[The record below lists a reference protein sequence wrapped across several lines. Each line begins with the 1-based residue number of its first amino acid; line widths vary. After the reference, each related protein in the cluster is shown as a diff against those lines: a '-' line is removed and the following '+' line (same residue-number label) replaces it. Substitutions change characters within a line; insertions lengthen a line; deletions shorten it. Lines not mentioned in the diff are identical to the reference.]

1 MRKDQLL
8 ERKIKMITTKLYGS
22 FDLKENIASC
32 LKSNIVP
39 NQIESPIFTKNFQ
52 EIKLGDV
59 RLFFSGIIYN
69 KEDLSAEF
77 YERNHNEAD
86 LLLHMFMKQ
95 GIKAFARVNGK
106 FLILIY
112 REAEFIAVRDRYGEG
127 PMFYFTDQYFTN
139 LFDQILNFKD
149 FKAVPDKDAIA
160 TYLMY
165 SYIPAPLTSLIGLQK
180 LEGGG
185 VLTKNKEG
193 VKIESLFSYD
203 DFVAKRFK
211 VDETAALEE
220 YERLF
225 KLSIKRRIQSHETVG
240 ALLSGGYDS
249 GGNISVLPEVFS
261 GKIKT
266 YSIGFKDNPFSELPY
281 ARMMAEKFGAEHHE
295 YIMDGSELEDLPFLV
310 KNMGDPFSESGWLLN
325 NSAMKLVHD
334 KELPVVLGGD
344 GSDQLFTAALKEA
357 AYRHLLKK
365 NFLSPVQ
372 KAFSAVS
379 KNSFFE
385 KDNLLFRARF
395 HNDKILG
402 ILRPDQFGFQK
413 YQVKELLGIQSFM
426 EHPALS
432 AIPEKFDSFDELF
445 NLRNFYVDIKQNSTE
460 VIINKASRISQMYN
474 VNLAFTYIDLD
485 VFNFVKSLPRN
496 MKVSG
501 SIDEIAKGKGVSKY
515 LLKALIKPK
524 LPNEVTS
531 RKKQGGFS
539 PLEMFFSDGLKR
551 QKIYNYIL
559 QSGISQSFFSKSF
572 LKKFFDAYEYS
583 LADNYW
589 FWYKQTM
596 ANRMINLLVMSL
608 WWDIFIEKKDGD
620 NLRDFID

>member
-1 MRKDQLL
+1 MRANQLL
-8 ERKIKMITTKLYGS
+8 QRKIKMKTTTLYGS
-22 FDLKENIASC
+22 FDLSENIAPC
-32 LKSNIVP
+32 LKLNTIP
-39 NQIESPIFTKNFQ
+39 NQIESSIFTKNFQ
-52 EIKLGDV
+52 EIKLGNV
-59 RLFFSGIIYN
+59 HFFFSGIIYN
-69 KEDLSAEF
+69 REDLSAEF
-77 YERNHNEAD
+77 YEGNSHEAEM
-86 LLLHMFMKQ
+86 LLHMFLKQ
-95 GIKAFARVNGK
+95 GIKAFAKVNGK

-112 REAEFIAVRDRYGEG
+112 REDEFIAVRDRYGEG

-139 LFDQILNFKD
+139 LFDQILNFKN
-149 FKAVPDKDAIA
+149 FTAVPNKDAIA

-165 SYIPAPLTSLIGLQK
+165 SYIPSPLTSLNGLQK

-185 VLTKNKEG
+185 VLIKNKEG
-193 VKIESLFSYD
+193 AKIETLFSYD
-203 DFVAKRFK
+203 DFVSNRFE
-211 VDETAALEE
+211 VDENAAIEE

-225 KLSIKRRIQSHETVG
+225 KLSIKRRIQGHETVG

-261 GKIKT
+261 GKIKS
-266 YSIGFKDNPFSELPY
+266 YSIGFKDNLFSELHY

-295 YIMDGSELEDLPFLV
+295 YLMDGSELEDLPFLV

-325 NSAMKLVHD
+325 NSAMKLVQD
-334 KELPVVLGGD
+334 QELPVVLGGD
-344 GSDQLFTAALKEA
+344 GSDQLFTTALKEA

-365 NFLSPVQ
+365 SFLSPVQ

-395 HNDKILG
+395 HNDKILD
-402 ILRPDQFGFQK
+402 ILRPDKFGFQK
-413 YQVKELLGIQSFM
+413 YQVKELLGVESFR
-426 EHPALS
+426 EHPSLS
-432 AIPEKFDSFDELF
+432 AIPEKFNTFDELV

-460 VIINKASRISQMYN
+460 VIINKASRISQLYN
-474 VNLAFTYIDLD
+474 VNLAYTYIDLD
-485 VFNFVKSLPRN
+485 VYNFVKSLPLN

-501 SIDEIAKGKGVSKY
+501 SINDIAKGKGVSKY

-524 LPNEVTS
+524 LPKEVTS

-559 QSGISQSFFSKSF
+559 QSGISQSFFNKSF
-572 LKKFFDAYEYS
+572 LKKIFDANESS
-583 LADNYW
+583 LDGNYW
-589 FWYKQTM
+589 FWYNQTM

-608 WWDIFIEKKDGD
+608 WWDIFIVKKDGD
-620 NLRDFID
+620 KLSDFIG